1 MLRAALALLS
11 TLQLGGQL
19 RQSFERSLQQ
29 ALIVA
34 VAVGFLIAAA
44 AFGLL
49 AAYRQLVSIYQPP
62 EAAVLMALPLLFL
75 GFLALGALPLV
86 ARKRKSTRNLI
97 SPGGALNP
105 IDEGMRNAVRQI
117 GPFSLVL
124 IAFAAGVL
132 AGRR

>member
-44 AFGLL
+44 FGLL
-49 AAYRQLVSIYQPP
+49 AAYRELVSIYQPP

-97 SPGGALNP
+97 SPGGTLNP

-124 IAFAAGVL
+124 IAFAGGVL

>member
-124 IAFAAGVL
+124 IAFAGGVL